1 MGWLCSL
8 PWALGWLWGFGASTG
23 TAGIAGIAGIAGGVP
38 LHQLALSTQRLAP
51 GEAQAVLSM
60 VRGCEVEVEVEVE
73 VEAAAGRLRAAGV
86 IHTLKVVHRLDAEP
100 LSKKSPWI
108 KKT

>member
-23 TAGIAGIAGIAGGVP
+23 TAGTAGGFRFTSWRLLRSNWLLVKRKP
-38 LHQLALSTQRLAP
+38 SYRWSAGARLRLRLHS
-51 GEAQAVLSM
+51 
-60 VRGCEVEVEVEVE
+60 C
-73 VEAAAGRLRAAGV
+73 AAARLRAAWV

-108 KKT
+108 EKA

>member
-23 TAGIAGIAGIAGGVP
+23 TAGTAGIAGIAGGVP

-60 VRGCEVEVEVEVE
+60 VRGCEVEVEVE
-73 VEAAAGRLRAAGV
+73 AAAARLRAAGV

-100 LSKKSPWI
+100 LSKKSPWFE
-108 KKT
+108 KA

>member
-23 TAGIAGIAGIAGGVP
+23 IAGTAGGVP

-60 VRGCEVEVEVEVE
+60 VRGCEVEVEVE
-73 VEAAAGRLRAAGV
+73 AAAARLRAAGV
-86 IHTLKVVHRLDAEP
+86 IHTMKAVHRLDAEP

>member
-8 PWALGWLWGFGASTG
+8 PWALGWLWGFGASTGTAG

-60 VRGCEVEVEVEVE
+60 VRGCEVEVE
-73 VEAAAGRLRAAGV
+73 AAAARLCGCGRPG
-86 IHTLKVVHRLDAEP
+86 
-100 LSKKSPWI
+100 LSTP
-108 KKT
+108 

>member
-8 PWALGWLWGFGASTG
+8 PWALGWLWEFGASTGTAG

-60 VRGCEVEVEVEVE
+60 VRGYEVEVE
-73 VEAAAGRLRAAGV
+73 VEAAAARLRAAGV

-100 LSKKSPWI
+100 LSKKSPWFE
-108 KKT
+108 KA

>member
-23 TAGIAGIAGIAGGVP
+23 TAGTAGGVP

-60 VRGCEVEVEVEVE
+60 VRRC
-73 VEAAAGRLRAAGV
+73 EAARLRLRLHSCTAAQLRAAWV

-108 KKT
+108 EKA

>member
-1 MGWLCSL
+1 MG
-8 PWALGWLWGFGASTG
+8 AGTG
-23 TAGIAGIAGIAGGVP
+23 TAGTAGGVP

-60 VRGCEVEVEVEVE
+60 VRRC
-73 VEAAAGRLRAAGV
+73 EAARLRLRLHSCRLRAAGV

-108 KKT
+108 EKA

>member
-8 PWALGWLWGFGASTG
+8 PWALGWLKEFGASTG
-23 TAGIAGIAGIAGGVP
+23 TAGTAGGVP

-60 VRGCEVEVEVEVE
+60 VRGC
-73 VEAAAGRLRAAGV
+73 ADARLRLHSCRLRAAWV

-108 KKT
+108 EKA